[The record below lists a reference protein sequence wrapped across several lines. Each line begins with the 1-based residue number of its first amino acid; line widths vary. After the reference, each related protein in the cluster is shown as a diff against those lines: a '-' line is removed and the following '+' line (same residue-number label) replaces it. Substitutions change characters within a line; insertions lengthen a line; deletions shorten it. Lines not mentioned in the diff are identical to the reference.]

1 MEHVLVTGACG
12 LVGTAVVDRMLA
24 DGWQVTATD
33 LATPANTAAM
43 ARRSEDPNLG
53 VRWADLTDATD
64 VTALLAEVAPDVV
77 IHLAAVIPPTCY
89 AVPQVA
95 RAVNVDGVR
104 NLVTAAQGG
113 TLPPRVVL
121 ASSVAVYGSRNPH
134 RDLGLLTANTPVAP
148 SDSYGQHKVE
158 AEAILRESGLDHVV
172 LRLGGVLTV
181 EPRGAGGVEAL
192 RFSALLPADGRL
204 QTVDVRDVAAAFSAA
219 STEPVL
225 GETLLIGGDA
235 SHRRLHADVGT
246 AFVAAM
252 GLEDALPRGRAGD
265 PDDDDAWFATDW
277 MDTRDAQERLRF
289 QHHTWD
295 DMLAE
300 VRQRT
305 GWKRHVFRLAAPI
318 MHAILERRSPY
329 ARGSAGHA
337 DVWAGV
343 RAGWGDPSPD
353 GGR

>member
-1 MEHVLVTGACG
+1 
-12 LVGTAVVDRMLA
+12 MLA
-24 DGWQVTATD
+24 DGWRVTATD
-33 LATPANTAAM
+33 LPTPTNTAAM
-43 ARRSEDPNLG
+43 ARHRPDPHFAT
-53 VRWADLTDATD
+53 RWADLTDAAD
-64 VTALLAEVAPDVV
+64 VTALLAEVTPDVV

-104 NLVTAAQGG
+104 HLVDSAQTG

-121 ASSVAVYGSRNPH
+121 ASSVAVYGARNPH
-134 RDLGLLTANTPVAP
+134 RELGLLTADTPVAP

-158 AEAILRESGLDHVV
+158 AEAIVRESGLDHVV

-181 EPRGAGGVEAL
+181 EPRGAGGIDAL
-192 RFSALLPADGRL
+192 RFSAVLPADGRL

-219 STEPVL
+219 ASEPVL
-225 GETLLIGGDA
+225 GATLLIGGDD
-235 SHRRLHADVGT
+235 SHRRLHEDVGT

-252 GLEDALPRGRAGD
+252 GLQDAIPGGRPGD
-265 PDDDDAWFATDW
+265 PDDDQAWFATDW
-277 MDTRDAQERLRF
+277 MDTADAQDRLRF
-289 QHHTWD
+289 QHHSWD

-300 VRQRT
+300 VRRRA

-318 MHAILERRSPY
+318 VHALLERRSPY
-329 ARGSAGHA
+329 AGRPAGPA

-353 GGR
+353 AGR